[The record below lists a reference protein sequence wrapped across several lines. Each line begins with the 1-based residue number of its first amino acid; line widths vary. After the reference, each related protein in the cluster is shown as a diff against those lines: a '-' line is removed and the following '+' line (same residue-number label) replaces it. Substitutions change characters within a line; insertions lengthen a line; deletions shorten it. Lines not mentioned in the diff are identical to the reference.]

1 MPLSL
6 PTAESSIPLL
16 LVDDHPMIVEGIRQ
30 MLRPETDLHIVAQA
44 HDGPQALAVLA
55 TQPTV
60 RVALLDL
67 NMPGMSGVD
76 LTRAIRANWPEVRV
90 LVLSMFHDHATVAE
104 VLEAGGAGYV
114 LKTASRAE
122 LSLAIRQVAGGSTYF
137 SPEVADTLLQSLQ
150 ILTASPDLQPEQR
163 STLTRREQE
172 ILQLIAREY
181 SNLQIAEELFI
192 SERTVETH
200 RRNLLAKT
208 ESKSVVGLIQYAIRH
223 KLIP

>member
-1 MPLSL
+1 
-6 PTAESSIPLL
+6 
-16 LVDDHPMIVEGIRQ
+16 MIVEGIRQ

-67 NMPGMSGVD
+67 NMPGMSGVE

-122 LSLAIRQVAGGSTYF
+122 LSMAIRQVAGGNAYF
-137 SPEVADTLLQSLQ
+137 SPEVADTLLQNLQ
-150 ILTASPDLQPEQR
+150 ILVASPQPDQR
-163 STLTRREQE
+163 PTLTRRELE

-223 KLIP
+223 KLIS

>member
-1 MPLSL
+1 
-6 PTAESSIPLL
+6 
-16 LVDDHPMIVEGIRQ
+16 MIVEGIRQ
-30 MLRPETDLHIVAQA
+30 MLRPEIDLHIVAQA

-67 NMPGMSGVD
+67 NMPGMSGVE
-76 LTRAIRANWPEVRV
+76 LTRAIRARWPEVRI

-122 LSLAIRQVAGGSTYF
+122 LSTAIRQVAGGKNYF
-137 SPEVADTLLQSLQ
+137 SPEVANTLLQNLQ
-150 ILTASPDLQPEQR
+150 ILAASPPPDQQHA
-163 STLTRREQE
+163 LTRREQE

-223 KLIP
+223 KLIS